1 MENLILYCGNKAQ
14 GDERIMNILE
24 IVVLML
30 REQVILKVVCCTLV
44 FSSSLLK
51 NWLVQANN
59 KRKINV
65 KKTMSEF
72 A

>member
-30 REQVILKVVCCTLV
+30 REQVSLKVVCCTLV